1 MANFLTVLALIF
13 WKYEQSHICIEYH
26 GQREEKNCIGIWCSQ
41 GFDFTVLCVC
51 VSRDILSGKKKKE
64 TKMGQAWSVFS
75 KKPGPSGFGANS
87 TAEFVTANIDLHSKT
102 AMVTGKFFGY
112 VCLIIIPSVSVVGNK
127 VCCSLLLIWT
137 SRTQGTTRSSIT
149 LSKQRVSPMYRKNC
163 NLVQDNEIWSMCVVV
178 VV

>member
-1 MANFLTVLALIF
+1 
-13 WKYEQSHICIEYH
+13 
-26 GQREEKNCIGIWCSQ
+26 
-41 GFDFTVLCVC
+41 
-51 VSRDILSGKKKKE
+51 
-64 TKMGQAWSVFS
+64 MGQAWSVFS

-163 NLVQDNEIWSMCVVV
+163 NLVQDNEI
-178 VV
+178 

>member
-1 MANFLTVLALIF
+1 
-13 WKYEQSHICIEYH
+13 
-26 GQREEKNCIGIWCSQ
+26 
-41 GFDFTVLCVC
+41 

-75 KKPGPSGFGANS
+75 KKPGPSGFGPNS

-127 VCCSLLLIWT
+127 IFCSLLLVWT
-137 SRTQGTTRSSIT
+137 SQTQGARSPIT
-149 LSKQRVSPMYRKNC
+149 LSKQRVSRMYQKYC
-163 NLVQDNEIWSMCVVV
+163 NLVQDNEI
-178 VV
+178 